1 MKKFDYNKNAFDYNK
16 NQESEWGINP
26 FGPMLVIAFM
36 VCWFFASPY
45 HFCKT
50 LHLPT
55 AWMWERIETKKTAQ
69 VFTLSEDHKGILT
82 ISCVPVEGGKEISA
96 IDGQGNKVASVVTA
110 DKAAN
115 SIIYNR
121 RTDSWEP
128 VVFSIHGNGDFV
140 EWRKG
145 RDCYAS
151 KVIDTHIGHV
161 LFDGDYLP
169 KIQTEK
175 GSKIQH
181 TLVSYRSRV

>member
-1 MKKFDYNKNAFDYNK
+1 MKKNKNVMV
-16 NQESEWGINP
+16 INP
-26 FGPMLVIAFM
+26 LKPMLVIVFM
-36 VCWFFASPY
+36 VCWFFANPY

-55 AWMWERIETKKTAQ
+55 AWLWERVETNKTAQ
-69 VFTLSEDHKGILT
+69 VFTLSENYKDILT

-96 IDGQGNKVASVVTA
+96 IDREGNVVASVVTNDA
-110 DKAAN
+110 EAN

-121 RTDSWEP
+121 RTDSWVP

-140 EWRKG
+140 EWKVG

-175 GSKIQH
+175 GTTMQH
-181 TLVSYRSRV
+181 TFVSYRSRV